1 MKRARLMN
9 ITWYAVNVLLIASM
23 ISAIWSLGWEYSTRT
38 YLRGFSD
45 AVIPAT
51 ASPIEKVQTILAWMA
66 HGPAR
71 RDEPGVEFYRDPEET
86 LNYRSL
92 LNICGSATNAFV
104 NVANAS
110 GLSARRLLL
119 LGPARTANHVVAEV
133 YIDDKWIVVDPSFH
147 FIPRGPAGQFLT
159 RQDLADPEIF
169 QYATRNVPNYSPL
182 YNYEMTSHI
191 RLGRVPVV
199 GRLLRFTLNRVG
211 TDWSDSVFISLLIE
225 RQSLAASVLSMFLVI
240 VFLGFRFWL
249 RHFSEVRLG
258 IPLLHF
264 RERIR
269 RAFRM
274 LLHEPS

>member
-1 MKRARLMN
+1 MTRARLIN
-9 ITWYAVNVLLIASM
+9 IAWYAVNILLIASAV
-23 ISAIWSLGWEYSTRT
+23 SAVWAMGWEYSTRT

-71 RDEPGVEFYRDPEET
+71 HDEPGVPFYRDPEET

-92 LNICGSATNAFV
+92 LSVCGSATNAFV
-104 NVANAS
+104 NIANAS
-110 GLSARRLLL
+110 GLPARRLLL
-119 LGPARTANHVVAEV
+119 LASDNEANHVVAEV
-133 YIDDKWIVVDPSFH
+133 HIDDKWIVVDPSFH

-169 QYATRNVPNYSPL
+169 RYATQNVPNYNPL
-182 YNYEMTSHI
+182 YDYDMTSHV
-191 RLGRVPVV
+191 RLGRVPFV
-199 GRLLRFTLNRVG
+199 GRFLRLTLNRFG
-211 TDWSDSVFISLLIE
+211 SDWSDSVFLSLLLE
-225 RQSLAASVLSMFLVI
+225 RRSLAASSMLLLLVI
-240 VFLGFRFWL
+240 FLLGLRIWL
-249 RHFSEVRLG
+249 RHFSEARLG
-258 IPLLHF
+258 IPLFSF

-269 RAFRM
+269 RVFRM

>member
-1 MKRARLMN
+1 MTRARLVN
-9 ITWYAVNVLLIASM
+9 IAWYAVNLLLVVSIV
-23 ISAIWSLGWEYSTRT
+23 SAFWSLTWEYSTRT

-45 AVIPAT
+45 AVIPAS
-51 ASPIEKVQTILAWMA
+51 ASQIEKIQTILAWMA

-119 LGPARTANHVVAEV
+119 LGPAGTANHVVAEV
-133 YIDDKWIVVDPSFH
+133 YINDKWIVVDPSFH

-159 RQDLADPEIF
+159 RQDLADSVIF
-169 QYATRNVPNYSPL
+169 EYATHNIPNYSPL
-182 YNYEMTSHI
+182 YNYEMTAHI
-191 RLGRVPVV
+191 RLGRLPIV
-199 GRLLRFTLNRVG
+199 GRFLRFTLNRVG

-225 RQSLAASVLSMFLVI
+225 RQSLAASVLSVLIVI
-240 VFLGFRFWL
+240 ALLGIRLWL
-249 RHFSEVRLG
+249 RHFGEVHLG
-258 IPLLHF
+258 IPLFHF

-269 RAFRM
+269 RAFRA
-274 LLHEPS
+274 LLREPS